1 MNKILGTF
9 TRALQ
14 NRRTAFLLFR
24 TTSVNQENHFRSMS
38 TVRTPPVTPVLI
50 GTPISKEEFG
60 NFMAVFPDIVK
71 DLTDNGV
78 KLDVPDVTKWF
89 ENVLQYNV
97 PGGKNNRGLTLVQSF
112 KTLSSPSVLTDENL
126 KLSYILGWCVEIVPT
141 HCSGGG
147 KIVSGLILT
156 PPPPPPPPLP
166 LQCLQAY
173 QLVLDDVM
181 DNAITRRGRLC
192 WYRQKDIGLI
202 AVNDA
207 LLLEQAIYQLFKKYF
222 KDKPYYKHIL
232 ELFNDV
238 KMKSA
243 MGQCL
248 DMLIAKSFKH
258 KKLEKYTMDNYTAIV
273 KYKTAY
279 YSFFLPVCLAMH
291 MTNTNDQ
298 DIFRRSKA
306 ILLEMG
312 QLFQV
317 QDDFLDCY
325 GDPEVTGKIGTDI
338 EDGKCSWLAVV
349 ALQKT
354 NSEQKK
360 IMEDNYGINNP
371 ANVAVIK
378 DLYEQLKLPNA
389 FQLYEEDIYK
399 LINTRIQ
406 NLSQGLLQDMF
417 FKFLEKIYK
426 RTF

>member
-9 TRALQ
+9 TRVLQ
-14 NRRTAFLLFR
+14 NRRTAFFLFR
-24 TTSVNQENHFRSMS
+24 TTTVNRENHFRSMS
-38 TVRTPPVTPVLI
+38 AVRTPSVTPVLM
-50 GTPISKEEFG
+50 GTPISKEELG
-60 NFMAVFPDIVK
+60 NFMAAFPGIVK

-78 KLDVPDVTKWF
+78 KLDAPDVTKWF
-89 ENVLQYNV
+89 ENVLRYNV
-97 PGGKNNRGLTLVQSF
+97 PGGKNNRALTLVQSF
-112 KTLSSPSVLTDENL
+112 KTLSSPSILTDENL
-126 KLSYILGWCVEIVPT
+126 KLSYILGWCVEI
-141 HCSGGG
+141 
-147 KIVSGLILT
+147 
-156 PPPPPPPPLP
+156 
-166 LQCLQAY
+166 LQAY

-181 DNAITRRGRLC
+181 DNSITRRGHLC
-192 WYRQKDIGLI
+192 WFRQKDIGLI

-207 LLLEQAIYQLFKKYF
+207 LLLEQAIYQLLKKHF

-232 ELFNDV
+232 ELFYDV

-298 DIFRRSKA
+298 DIFRQSKA
-306 ILLEMG
+306 ILLEIG

-338 EDGKCSWLAVV
+338 EDGKCTWLAVV
-349 ALQKT
+349 ALQKI

-360 IMEDNYGINNP
+360 IMEDNYGIDNP